1 MSVSFFNPIKH
12 NYRHAKSYHLLECA
26 CSSHSGWGWGEH
38 ASSTRCP
45 CRAKELYIYLQLQL
59 DLLVPCNCIIRS
71 RVITGAAMKH
81 SATLLSVF
89 FALLAVIG
97 QVGQNVSLPLWT
109 GYTEY
114 LRSMKCAKGTAAE
127 NSTGNGTWSR
137 IVPDPFGPVMDPYFV
152 VSAASFSFVVIFG
165 LSTLAIV
172 VVQTIL
178 NRTHFLERTYGFI
191 TVENDLKFPQW
202 QLLLIGV
209 FDALNGILVVFASPP
224 SRTAPFLQAIL
235 GNFMIPLTILFR

>member
-1 MSVSFFNPIKH
+1 MPRQRALHI
-12 NYRHAKSYHLLECA
+12 
-26 CSSHSGWGWGEH
+26 
-38 ASSTRCP
+38 STATARSTST
-45 CRAKELYIYLQLQL
+45 LQLHH
-59 DLLVPCNCIIRS
+59 PSTGS
-71 RVITGAAMKH
+71 RVITGAEMKH

-235 GNFMIPLTILFR
+235 GNFMIPLTIFFR